1 MKELYWIANYDDK
14 TVLGQFNPD
23 GTENKYID
31 IDRDKLIRFDILE
44 KESKKVIYSVFLR
57 EGQRLIYRRRTLINM
72 GTGARVIVY
81 LAGWQMNIFTNSG
94 IKNMVVINY
103 IHEDGSIALD
113 GSRNNLE
120 LLEIE
125 G

>member
-1 MKELYWIANYDDK
+1 
-14 TVLGQFNPD
+14 
-23 GTENKYID
+23 
-31 IDRDKLIRFDILE
+31 
-44 KESKKVIYSVFLR
+44 
-57 EGQRLIYRRRTLINM
+57 M

-81 LAGWQMNIFTNSG
+81 LVGWQMNIFTNSG

-113 GSRNNLE
+113 GSRNNLQ